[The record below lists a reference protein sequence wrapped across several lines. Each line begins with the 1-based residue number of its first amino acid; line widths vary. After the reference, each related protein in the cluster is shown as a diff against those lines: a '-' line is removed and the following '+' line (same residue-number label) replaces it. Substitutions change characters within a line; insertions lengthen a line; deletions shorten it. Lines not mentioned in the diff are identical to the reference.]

1 MKVVCI
7 TNRKLCKGEFLG
19 HMADVVN
26 TNLVDSVYLR
36 EKDLTPSE
44 YMDLLSKMVTICEG
58 KTELYA
64 VKYLDV
70 AKTLGIHNIHLS
82 YRDFL
87 ETYSDLHIYNSI
99 SVSVHSVEE
108 AIQCERLGAT
118 RLVTGH
124 IFPTD
129 CKKGLPPRGLEHLQR
144 VCESVNLPVYAI
156 GGITPTNANDI
167 ISSGADGVCIMSS
180 LMATDT
186 PNLLLKKFD

>member
-1 MKVVCI
+1 
-7 TNRKLCKGEFLG
+7 
-19 HMADVVN
+19 
-26 TNLVDSVYLR
+26 VDSVYLR

-44 YMDLLSKMVTICEG
+44 YMDLLSKMVTICDG

-70 AKTLGIHNIHLS
+70 AKTLGIHNVHLS